1 MSFHNFGVAS
11 TTDLHRQHTRRNFK
25 GNGLWMSIGLEV
37 PKVWVCSN
45 IFIIN
50 SEGNALKGAIETFS
64 VNLVR
69 GRDDA
74 SSEC

>member
-1 MSFHNFGVAS
+1 
-11 TTDLHRQHTRRNFK
+11 
-25 GNGLWMSIGLEV
+25 MSIGLEV
-37 PKVWVCSN
+37 PRVWVCSN